1 MQLQNN
7 TKEKFMNSILNEIT
21 KLRKGKSLV
30 IDRKNKNRY
39 RIVTFEPD
47 SSKTAYYFSAPIYNN
62 KSKKLIDKTFEL
74 HGNVTHLTGS
84 NSKIIFSNNIQL
96 ENADGVCT
104 ISLANNTFNLINNSI
119 ICGKERIQPTT
130 NGITIQS
137 PCIDGK
143 PFSFNIEIN
152 KRFLEVKSNNKYF
165 AIMRE
170 KFRPF
175 FLISC
180 IGTSDLNENIIS
192 PAKISY
198 QKISD
203 SKYTITII
211 PCSSLGKF
219 TLIEANLYELKL
231 FQDTTVESNNSKTN
245 NVFGSVGFIG
255 NTVEFGEQWLYSKLD
270 YTIIPELSD
279 KRILHATL
287 HLPKLNLNSAALRA
301 SKVSARFCSFGSN
314 WENKISETSLQNDL
328 RPIDRYINLDMLP
341 FITNKQNRLTQSDG
355 FILKTQKKDSGF
367 SVIATGDSYYL
378 PQILEINYK

>member
-1 MQLQNN
+1 
-7 TKEKFMNSILNEIT
+7 MNSILNEIT
-21 KLRKGKSLV
+21 RLRKGKPLV
-30 IDRKNKNRY
+30 IDQKNKNRY

-47 SSKTAYYFSAPIYNN
+47 GSKTAYYFSAPIYNN
-62 KSKKLIDKTFEL
+62 KSKKMIDKTFEL
-74 HGNVTHLTGS
+74 HGNVAHLTGS

-104 ISLANNTFNLINNSI
+104 ISLANNTFNLINTSI
-119 ICGKERIQPTT
+119 ICGKEKIYPTT
-130 NGITIQS
+130 NGVAIQS
-137 PCIDGK
+137 PCLDGK
-143 PFSFNIEIN
+143 SFTFHIETN
-152 KRFLEVKSNNKYF
+152 KPFLEVKSNNKYF
-165 AIMRE
+165 AIMSE

-175 FLISC
+175 FVISC
-180 IGTSDLNENIIS
+180 IGTSDFNGNIIS

-203 SKYTITII
+203 LKYAITVT
-211 PCSSLGKF
+211 PCSSLGKYI
-219 TLIEANLYELKL
+219 LIEANLYELKL

-279 KRILHATL
+279 KKILHATL

-314 WENKISETSLQNDL
+314 WDNKILETSLQNDL
-328 RPIDRYINLDMLP
+328 QTIDRYVNLDISP
-341 FITNKQNRLTQSDG
+341 FITNKQNRLVQSDG
-355 FILKTQKKDSGF
+355 FILKSKKKDSGF
-367 SVIATGDSYYL
+367 CVIATGDSYYL
-378 PQILEINYK
+378 TQILEINYK

>member
-1 MQLQNN
+1 
-7 TKEKFMNSILNEIT
+7 MNSIINEIT
-21 KLRKGKSLV
+21 RLRKGKPLA

-39 RIVTFEPD
+39 RIVTFESD
-47 SSKTAYYFSAPIYNN
+47 GSKTAYYFSTPIYNN

-74 HGNVTHLTGS
+74 QDTISQLTGS
-84 NSKIIFSNNIQL
+84 NSKITFSNNIRMT
-96 ENADGVCT
+96 NADGFCT
-104 ISLANNTFNLINNSI
+104 ISLANNTFNLINTSI
-119 ICGKERIQPTT
+119 ICGKEKIYPTT
-130 NGITIQS
+130 NGVAIQS
-137 PCIDGK
+137 PCLEGK
-143 PFSFNIEIN
+143 SFTFHIETN
-152 KRFLEVKSNNKYF
+152 KPFLEVKSNNKYF
-165 AIMRE
+165 AIMSE

-175 FLISC
+175 FVISC
-180 IGTSDLNENIIS
+180 IGTSDFNGNIIS

-203 SKYTITII
+203 LKYAITVT
-211 PCSSLGKF
+211 PCSSLGKYI
-219 TLIEANLYELKL
+219 LIEANLYELKL
-231 FQDTTVESNNSKTN
+231 FQDTTVESNNAKIN

-279 KRILHATL
+279 KKILHATL
-287 HLPKLNLNSAALRA
+287 HLPKLNLNSAVLRA

-328 RPIDRYINLDMLP
+328 QPIDHYINLDMLP
-341 FITNKQNRLTQSDG
+341 FITNKQNRLVQSDG
-355 FILKTQKKDSGF
+355 FILKSKKKDSGF

>member
-1 MQLQNN
+1 
-7 TKEKFMNSILNEIT
+7 MNSILNEIT
-21 KLRKGKSLV
+21 RLRKGKPLV

-39 RIVTFEPD
+39 KIVTFESD
-47 SSKTAYYFSAPIYNN
+47 GSKTAYYFSAPIYNN
-62 KSKKLIDKTFEL
+62 KSKKMIDKTFEL
-74 HGNVTHLTGS
+74 HGNVAHLTGS

-104 ISLANNTFNLINNSI
+104 ISLANNTFNLINTSI
-119 ICGKERIQPTT
+119 ICGKEKIYPTT
-130 NGITIQS
+130 NGVAIQS
-137 PCIDGK
+137 PCLDGK
-143 PFSFNIEIN
+143 SFTFYIETN
-152 KRFLEVKSNNKYF
+152 KPFLEVKSNNKYF
-165 AIMRE
+165 AIMSE

-175 FLISC
+175 FVISC
-180 IGTSDLNENIIS
+180 IGTSDFNGNIIS

-203 SKYTITII
+203 LKYAITVT
-211 PCSSLGKF
+211 PCSSLGKYI
-219 TLIEANLYELKL
+219 LIEANLYELKL

-279 KRILHATL
+279 KKILHATL

-314 WENKISETSLQNDL
+314 WDNKILETSLQNDL
-328 RPIDRYINLDMLP
+328 QTIDRYVNLDISP
-341 FITNKQNRLTQSDG
+341 FITNKQNRLVQSDG
-355 FILKTQKKDSGF
+355 FILKSKKKDSGF

-378 PQILEINYK
+378 TQILEINYK

>member
-1 MQLQNN
+1 
-7 TKEKFMNSILNEIT
+7 MNSILNEIT
-21 KLRKGKSLV
+21 RLRKGKPLA

-39 RIVTFEPD
+39 RIVTFESD
-47 SSKTAYYFSAPIYNN
+47 GSKTAYYFSAPIYNN

-74 HGNVTHLTGS
+74 HGNVAHLTGS

-137 PCIDGK
+137 SCIDGK
-143 PFSFNIEIN
+143 PFTFHIETN
-152 KRFLEVKSNNKYF
+152 KPFLEVKSNNKYF
-165 AIMRE
+165 AIMSE

-175 FLISC
+175 FVISC
-180 IGTSDLNENIIS
+180 IGTSDLNGNIIS

-203 SKYTITII
+203 SKYTITVT

-231 FQDTTVESNNSKTN
+231 FQDTTVESNNSKSN

-279 KRILHATL
+279 KKILHATL
-287 HLPKLNLNSAALRA
+287 HLPKLNLNSAELRA

-328 RPIDRYINLDMLP
+328 QTIDHYINLDISP
-341 FITNKQNRLTQSDG
+341 FITNKQNRLVQSDG
-355 FILKTQKKDSGF
+355 FILKSKIKNSGF